1 MFVCSCR
8 YSIILMY
15 ELFSGIMQREIQQ
28 ELTEIKVNKNKH
40 FLNMDI
46 LVAIVF
52 SSSKF
57 EMCIYEIH
65 MKGSLSQNVDIGPSF
80 YLRN

>member
-1 MFVCSCR
+1 MR
-8 YSIILMY
+8 ILIY
-15 ELFSGIMQREIQQ
+15 ELFSDIMPREIQQ
-28 ELTEIKVNKNKH
+28 ELTEIKVNKNKKSFFSKH

-57 EMCIYEIH
+57 
-65 MKGSLSQNVDIGPSF
+65 
-80 YLRN
+80 